1 MELKTPGRESGQRT
15 AMRRMEPISGL
26 MPGTLVLTEDGA
38 LPVETL
44 TPGDRIITRN
54 TGLVTLKAIEHD
66 FEICETVRIRAGS
79 LGHDRPDADTIVPS
93 RQKLLIRDWRARAL
107 YLSDQALVEARRLID
122 GEYIRLQPRG
132 QHMVFR
138 LSFDSP
144 QVIYADGLELACA
157 TALVMAD

>member
-1 MELKTPGRESGQRT
+1 MELKTLGRISGQRT
-15 AMRRMEPISGL
+15 AKRHVDLINGL

-44 TPGDRIITRN
+44 APGDRIITRN

-79 LGHDRPDADTIVPS
+79 LGHDRPDADTILPS
-93 RQKLLIRDWRARAL
+93 RQKILIRDWRAKAL
-107 YLSDQALVEARRLID
+107 YCENEALVDARRLID
-122 GEYIRLQPRG
+122 GEYVRLQPRA

-138 LSFDSP
+138 LYFDDP
-144 QVIYADGLELACA
+144 QVIYADGLELECA
-157 TALVMAD
+157 TAPVMAG